1 MRRKLYFLMAAIV
14 ALFCVS
20 FSVQAG
26 ISTTSGR
33 AYFINIASGDAWES
47 SSAKF
52 GVCYWGSTDDRIG
65 DLATTT
71 SDKGCLAS
79 GIYWV
84 KAGQTGNTGV
94 TLYRYN
100 PSQTALPT
108 DDSSLHWNKAWTS
121 DMTNCYVRKQWDS
134 SDSWNEN
141 LEFQWQQ
148 TPSFS
153 VIGVDDHG
161 NSQGT
166 KSFTQTSLE
175 NCAWTGTYTVTS
187 SDLTNGKFY
196 FWPQI
201 GSKSFGTYSSSNQDA
216 SSGAWLGF
224 DYSYAFYVDATAGQT
239 VTVTIDMLNSKVTA
253 TASGSGGSS
262 SDYPDCIW
270 LRGSWSSNWAAEDN
284 YMFSYQGDGVY
295 VINNITIASGDQFKL
310 AYSNAESDWDNYTVY
325 INGSAGGTVYVG
337 NTYTIVDD
345 TNKENNTT
353 SGGLTNVSITVDL
366 KTMTMTISNSSMVV
380 DDTNMPLKKA
390 DFYDENGNA
399 KAHYFY
405 VGTRTAGWRLLPEWE
420 LTEQSDGTYR
430 LAGRL
435 MYPGLFGIAKVD
447 NYDDYKNHRYTL
459 YTAPGKW
466 IANNTVDGSPAN
478 AHKLSTITNKG
489 TQSCQTDNGSAKWSK
504 DDVAYWAWN
513 VYVEAQ
519 TTYINKFDDW
529 AHQTACASYL
539 NYLDITVD
547 GSGNVTSIDT
557 STEADPTKVAPHLS
571 FTFVG
576 SDIVFDNDD
585 TYAVKG
591 KGWWNHV
598 SGQGWGDAWFQWD
611 ANGAPYIDGS
621 KQPLYTTAYDQEWL
635 TKHPVYFYDADK
647 NFYYSSENLTFVEYS
662 QLEDVNNDAYLNVY
676 KAHPAAITG
685 SSDQIGGVTI
695 TTDGFNYTEDFTLY
709 GGSDSNYSSS
719 DWQCFVVKDV
729 WLDGAF
735 KIWTGWSGT
744 PKKYE
749 NAGNTNAEARWGVEN
764 GGHNIE
770 KIEKPVWGED
780 PTMSGITVPVFGTKR
795 DVNAAD
801 FKVNKNS
808 STEATERLYFKRVLL
823 WYNPTEGFNK
833 SVVQFITENLG
844 PQIQCQRKTGDPSK
858 LQYKWMIEQTNAD
871 KATIKSASVQRYKW
885 NGSAWVADGDAIA
898 QTSAVG
904 KAATAYD
911 AFTANIDDA
920 SEVESGVY
928 KYIITL
934 VYEYSTGDDDA
945 QPIEVTKT
953 AESNRVI
960 IVKVGAPITLT
971 ADQLE
976 DSEGKLRLGIS
987 LGIKTVAS
995 KLETTFTSGT
1005 STKTVADCAAQY
1017 IITADNEAA
1026 TAAAKANDWSC
1037 ATSTIDTHAYASSSA
1052 KTTLKITTGTY
1063 YKAIDFVS
1071 DAAAAAA
1078 SKTSNQSGITIELP
1092 HVPANVG
1099 VTETGR
1105 SAEGYGFSAYLVCN
1119 NGDATGWDQM
1129 MFQGTS
1135 ASTNVTLPTP
1145 LITPADL
1152 QIAANNTITVTTDV
1166 DATLMPIGSMNV
1178 AGTGAEAPIR
1188 YSKANEMKAVVELA
1202 NEYLSDKVFNDG
1214 FNVKYIVTLRNSN
1227 ADAALGTFNAAREL
1241 ASSER
1246 TDGTLTVA
1254 TAGTVAMIPAESG
1267 DAKTINDANGTATA
1281 SKYYEMPNGYTFDV
1295 QMVCTDLIGGYDSSL
1310 LTNTSGVQSGAELTA
1325 PTAASGLQFVAKPSD
1340 AKYTENLIK
1349 PYDADPYYLRH
1360 GVVPYTIPTAS
1371 VINGVNNSDLNLYIG
1386 HKVEDAFPSYVDEGR
1401 GSNGGCVVWEGMY
1414 PADQYSG
1421 LYLSGYSQYNGTW
1434 AEANNWANM
1443 LTKGTTVP
1451 LQIVPLCEPS
1461 TELNTSTG
1469 ISAGAGVWMFYVPIL
1484 KSSEGISFTYTA
1496 ATDINHM
1503 KVAANAPKADATYT
1517 VVPVGINATSDGFSD
1532 QSSSGSTGIAN
1543 VGYDAQNADA
1553 VYYNLQGVRVDRP
1566 VKGQLYIRVQGA
1578 ETAKILY

>member
-20 FSVQAG
+20 ISASAG

-33 AYFINIASGDAWES
+33 VFFINIDANDGWQGN
-47 SSAKF
+47 SARFAIKF
-52 GVCYWGSTDDRIG
+52 WGSNDDWQKN
-65 DLATTT
+65 LANTTGY
-71 SDKGCLAS
+71 KGKIAD
-79 GIYWV
+79 GIYWARMCV
-84 KAGQTGNTGV
+84 DSNNGF
-94 TLYRYN
+94 TLYRYEN
-100 PSQTALPT
+100 SDNYENSLSDSYKWNMQKTA
-108 DDSSLHWNKAWTS
+108 SGGI
-121 DMTNCYVRKQWDS
+121 TNYYVRKQKDWWDNDNGDGLLW
-134 SDSWNEN
+134 SD
-141 LEFQWQQ
+141 QD

-166 KSFTQTSLE
+166 KSFTQTS
-175 NCAWTGTYTVTS
+175 NSNGVWVGTRTVES
-187 SDLTNGKFY
+187 GDLTNGKFY

-201 GSKSFGTYSSSNQDA
+201 GNKSFGTYSSSNQDA

-224 DYSYAFYVDATAGQT
+224 DYSHAFYVDATAGQT

-253 TASGSGGSS
+253 TASGGGSS
-262 SDYPDCIW
+262 TYPDCMW

-284 YMFSYQGDGVY
+284 YQFSNQGDGVY
-295 VINNITIASGDQFKL
+295 VINNITIDENAEFKL

-345 TNKENNTT
+345 TNKQNNTT

-366 KTMTMTISNSSMVV
+366 KNMTMTISSSSMVV

-390 DFYDENGNA
+390 DFVDADGNPV
-399 KAHYFY
+399 AHYFY

-420 LTEQSDGTYR
+420 LTKQSDGSYR

-447 NYDDYKNHRYTL
+447 NFDDYKNHKYT
-459 YTAPGKW
+459 YYYDGGKW
-466 IANNTVDGSPAN
+466 LNNSTTS
-478 AHKLSTITNKG
+478 LSSWSSK
-489 TQSCQTDNGSAKWSK
+489 SASAQTDNGSCVHSI
-504 DDVAYWAWN
+504 DDACYWAWN

-519 TTYINKFDDW
+519 STYINKFDDW

-539 NYLDITVD
+539 NSLTVTVD
-547 GSGNVTSIDT
+547 GSGNVTKITADV
-557 STEADPTKVAPHLS
+557 EADPSQVAPHLT

-576 SDIVFDNDD
+576 SDILFENDD
-585 TYAVKG
+585 TYALKG

-611 ANGAPYIDGS
+611 ANGAPYIDGA

-662 QLEDVNNDAYLNVY
+662 QLEDVTSDAYLNLY
-676 KAHPAAITG
+676 KAHPYSSEMG
-685 SSDQIGGVTI
+685 SDGSNNKIGDGVTI
-695 TTDGFNYTEDFTLY
+695 KSTGFNYNEDFTLY
-709 GGSDSNYSSS
+709 GGSDDSYTAS
-719 DWQCFVVKDV
+719 DWKCFVVKDV

-749 NAGNTNAEARWGVEN
+749 NAGNGNAQARWGVEN

-770 KIEKPVWGED
+770 KTEKPVWGED
-780 PTMSGITVPVFGTKR
+780 PTMSGNTVPVFGTKR

-844 PQIQCQRKTGDPSK
+844 PQIQCQRKSGDPSK

-885 NGSAWVADGDAIA
+885 NGSAWVADGDAIP
-898 QTSAVG
+898 QTSYVNQ
-904 KAATAYD
+904 AATTRAS
-911 AFTANIDDA
+911 FTANIDDA
-920 SEVESGVY
+920 NEVESGVY

-934 VYEYSTGDDDA
+934 VYEYTTGEGDSS
-945 QPIEVTKT
+945 PIVVTKT

-960 IVKVGAPITLT
+960 IVKVGAPISLT

-976 DSEGKLRLGIS
+976 DADGKLRLGIA
-987 LGIKTVAS
+987 LEIKTVSS
-995 KLETTFTSGT
+995 KLETTFTSGGA
-1005 STKTVADCAAQY
+1005 TKTVADCAAQY
-1017 IITADNEAA
+1017 IITADNDAA
-1026 TAAAKANDWSC
+1026 TAAAKANGWTL
-1037 ATSTIDTHAYASSSA
+1037 AESTIDTHAYASASA
-1052 KTTLKITTGTY
+1052 KTTLKITKGTY
-1063 YKAIDFVS
+1063 YKAVDFVS
-1071 DAAAAAA
+1071 DAAAKAQ

-1119 NGDATGWDQM
+1119 NGDETGWDQM

-1145 LITPADL
+1145 SITPADL

-1178 AGTGAEAPIR
+1178 AGTEAEAPIR
-1188 YSKANEMKAVVELA
+1188 YSKANEMKAVVELE

-1227 ADAALGTFNAAREL
+1227 VDAALGTFNAAREL
-1241 ASSER
+1241 TSDERAS
-1246 TDGTLTVA
+1246 GALTVA

-1281 SKYYEMPNGYTFDV
+1281 SKYYDMPKGYTFDV

-1310 LTNTSGVQSGAELTA
+1310 LTNTTGVQSGAELTA
-1325 PTAASGLQFVAKPSD
+1325 PTAASGLQFRANPAS

-1349 PYDADPYYLRH
+1349 PYEGDPFYLRH
-1360 GVVPYTIPTAS
+1360 GVVPYTIPTTN
-1371 VINGVNNSDLNLYIG
+1371 VINGVNNSDLNMYIG
-1386 HKVEDAFPSYVDEGR
+1386 HKVEDAFPGYADEGR

-1414 PADQYSG
+1414 PASQYSG

-1434 AEANNWANM
+1434 TEDNNWAYK
-1443 LTKGTTVP
+1443 LTQGSTVP

-1461 TELNTSTG
+1461 TELVTSTG

-1484 KSSEGISFTYTA
+1484 KSSEGITFTYSA
-1496 ATDINHM
+1496 PTDISHM
-1503 KVAANAPKADATYT
+1503 KAAANAPKADATYT
-1517 VVPVGINATSDGFSD
+1517 VVPVGINATSAGFSD

-1543 VGYDAQNADA
+1543 VGYDAQSADA

-1566 VKGQLYIRVQGA
+1566 VKGQLYIRVQGND
-1578 ETAKILY
+1578 TAKILY